1 MATASKIKAS
11 EKQAICK
18 KLVALLKKRYGGS
31 VPKIDLPVME
41 SLLFAVCLEDETYDS
56 ARACYDGLFE
66 TFHDLNEM
74 RVSSIGELEAAFGEI
89 SEPAWRA
96 LRTRNILQ
104 YVFEKYYVFDFDVLK
119 KSTLDLAARQLH
131 KIPQLT
137 PFVINWVMQHSLGGH
152 LVPLDGTMRNAA
164 VWLGLLESTQSEADG
179 SEALKAAVRKSDTP
193 LFGYLLKCVALD
205 PPVKVEIDLEL
216 KAAKEEFDPTTAVDR
231 LTLLMAEADSGSRR
245 RKRKAAATRKKN
257 AAAAKSGKKAASSAK
272 GKTAAKKPKTSA
284 RKK

>member
-18 KLVALLKKRYGGS
+18 KLVTLLKKRYGGS
-31 VPKIDLPVME
+31 VPKVDLPVME

-66 TFHDLNEM
+66 AFHDLNEM
-74 RVSSIGELEAAFGEI
+74 RVSSIGELETAFGAI
-89 SEPAWRA
+89 GDPAWRA
-96 LRTRNILQ
+96 LRARNILQ

-131 KIPQLT
+131 KIPNLT
-137 PFVINWVMQHSLGGH
+137 PFVMNWVIQNSLGGH
-152 LVPLDGTMRNAA
+152 LIPLDQTMRNAA
-164 VWLGLLESTQSEADG
+164 VWLGLLETAQSEADG
-179 SEALKAAVRKSDTP
+179 AEALKAAVRKSDTP
-193 LFGYLLKCVALD
+193 QFGYLLKCIALD
-205 PPVKVEIDLEL
+205 PAVKVEIDLEL
-216 KAAKEEFDPTTAVDR
+216 KAAKEDFDPTTAVER
-231 LTLLMAEADSGSRR
+231 LTTLMAEADSGSRR

-257 AAAAKSGKKAASSAK
+257 AAAAKSRKKAASSARS
-272 GKTAAKKPKTSA
+272 KTPAKKSKSTA